1 MTNLTRAT
9 ATYTNEQT
17 GVTQTVGKVTT
28 SLFYQ
33 LYDIFFIKSFQIVK
47 MKREKILKFTS
58 VSKD

>member
-33 LYDIFFIKSFQIVK
+33 LFDIFFIKSFQIVK